1 MRKWIGASITVLLLA
16 AAGLFFGGSLPG
28 VIFGADSLNIDGVA
42 EPIQKGW
49 AQDSS
54 AWSYYGGD
62 AGGSR
67 YANAASITADNV
79 RSLSV
84 AWEYHTGDENR
95 PEALRRRSASE
106 GTPILVEDSLVFC
119 TPFNEIIALD
129 PGSGAEKWRFDAA
142 INLEQYPA
150 NQFVCRGVAYW
161 SDKNKANGVCGARIF
176 MGTNDGR
183 LVAVD
188 AKTGARCR
196 SFGADG
202 AASIDPGMDLI
213 WPGEFQIT
221 SPPVVLGDTVVV
233 GSAISDNAR
242 VVAPSGAVRAY
253 DARTGALKWTFD
265 PIPRRADAPNA
276 ADWKGASPPQE
287 GHANVWAPMAVDEVR
302 GLIFLPT
309 SSPSPDFFGGLR
321 PGDNRYANSV
331 VALNGETGDVVWA
344 FQTVHHDVWD
354 YDLPAQPGLY
364 TLWIDG
370 EARDVVAQVT
380 KTGQVF
386 VLDRDTGEP
395 VLPVEETPVPQGGAP
410 GEALSPTQPMPVLPP
425 IVPNRVA
432 PDDAFGLTWFDRRA
446 CRKALSDLRAEGMY
460 APPSVQG
467 TLVYPANLGGANWG
481 GAAYDERRNLL
492 VVNMSNIAHLVRL
505 IPAEEIEAVR
515 EVFHDAE
522 VSPQAGAPFG
532 MKRDTFLS
540 PLGLPCTPPPWGVI
554 AGVDLAAGEI
564 VWRKRFGTTQDIASG
579 VPMPL
584 GTPNV
589 GGPAVTAGG
598 LIFLGAAMDNYLR
611 AFDVETGE
619 ELWKGRLPAGGQAT
633 PMSYEWRGRQYV
645 VIYAGGHARMNTTLG
660 DSIVAFALPE

>member
-1 MRKWIGASITVLLLA
+1 MRKWIGASITILLLA
-16 AAGLFFGGSLPG
+16 VAGLFFGGSLPG

-42 EPIQKGW
+42 EPIQKGR

-79 RSLSV
+79 RTLSI
-84 AWEYHTGDENR
+84 AWEYHTGDESR

-129 PGSGAEKWRFDAA
+129 PGSGAEKWRYDAA

-161 SDKNKANGVCGARIF
+161 SDKKEANGVCGARIF

-188 AKTGARCR
+188 ANTGARCR

-287 GHANVWAPMAVDEVR
+287 GHANVWAPMAVDEAR

-331 VALNGETGDVVWA
+331 VALDGETGDVAWA

-410 GEALSPTQPMPVLPP
+410 GETLSPTQPMPELPP

-432 PDDAFGLTWFDRRA
+432 PEDAFGLTWFDRRA
-446 CRKALSDLRAEGMY
+446 CRKALSDLRADGMY
-460 APPSVQG
+460 TPPSVQG